1 MFLVKVY
8 TFPKIGVL
16 DPQGS
21 AIKATVT
28 SLGFEHVKDVQTGKY
43 FEVKIDICDIEK
55 TKEIVKELCQGV
67 LANPVI
73 EDYKFE
79 IMEEQA

>member
-8 TFPKIGVL
+8 TFPKTGVL

-21 AIKATVT
+21 AIKAAV
-28 SLGFEHVKDVQTGKY
+28 SSSGFERVKDVQTGKY
-43 FEVKIDICDIEK
+43 YEVRIDAGDKAK
-55 TKEIVKELCQGV
+55 TQEIVKELCQNILV
-67 LANPVI
+67 NPVI
-73 EDYKFE
+73 EDYEFE